1 MEERNCPRIKPRI
14 LEWLASHKGMISL
27 RESLSATGEELRP
40 LFGRTLDAVP
50 FIVSQGKMQVMKYL
64 HSRWKDEKGL

>member
-1 MEERNCPRIKPRI
+1 MERNRPRIRPRI
-14 LEWLASHKGMISL
+14 LEWLASL